1 MKELVMFTLSKNKQN
16 RGSCFAVDTAER
28 DRCV

>member
-16 RGSCFAVDTAER
+16 CGSCFVVDTAEWNG
-28 DRCV
+28 CA